1 MASASSSESPVASAT
16 DSLVAP
22 ALASSMARL
31 IPTSPRTS
39 SANRDIKALIAERW
53 QTISSELAE
62 TGPTPEEVAL
72 VQEISAGL
80 ARLETQARARLVWA
94 DDFDEY
100 MRNALAPRG
109 K

>member
-1 MASASSSESPVASAT
+1 MTVNKNLAEFAAALDQLVESAASCVRDADAF
-16 DSLVAP
+16 
-22 ALASSMARL
+22 LA
-31 IPTSPRTS
+31 
-39 SANRDIKALIAERW
+39 ANRDIESLIAERW
-53 QTISSELAE
+53 PAISSELADS
-62 TGPTPEEVAL
+62 GPTPEEVAL

-80 ARLETQARARLVWA
+80 ASLETRARARLVWA

>member
-1 MASASSSESPVASAT
+1 MTVNRNLAEFAAALDQLVESA
-16 DSLVAP
+16 
-22 ALASSMARL
+22 ALCVRDADAFL
-31 IPTSPRTS
+31 L
-39 SANRDIKALIAERW
+39 ANRDIEALIAERW

-72 VQEISAGL
+72 VQEISASL